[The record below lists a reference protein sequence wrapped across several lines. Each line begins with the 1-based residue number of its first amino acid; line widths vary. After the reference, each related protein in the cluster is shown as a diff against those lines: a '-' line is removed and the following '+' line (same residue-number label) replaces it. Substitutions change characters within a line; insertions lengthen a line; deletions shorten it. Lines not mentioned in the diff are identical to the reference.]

1 MTAED
6 NKSTSTDAPTAP
18 ALPPDFWSQLEIQQA
33 CRERHFGHLL
43 KSYRELQNPPIKQSE
58 LAVLLSLTQGQISRI
73 ERSRNPVT
81 DLQKLATWAEIIG
94 IPESILWFKVQ
105 HEREKSRPQSPAAST
120 ISGESCSEGD
130 EDVRRRDLMKSIG
143 IGATLVSTSGIED
156 TLSTAAGTSSAIG
169 TESVDIMRMYVQTF
183 RRIDNS
189 YGGGHSLPKIGEYLR
204 NEVVPMIN
212 SASSRAKVREQL
224 FATAAELY
232 QLAGW
237 SAYDSGKSELG
248 RKSLSRAIQ
257 LCQQIGHKAYVAE
270 LLAGLSHQ
278 HSFMRSPNDAVDFAI
293 AAKETASKVGIP
305 ALDAEASVMAAHGY
319 AQLGDK
325 RACMAELQNAE
336 TEFCRIRTGETP
348 DWLNYFDEAYLSAKF
363 GHALKDLGESTQAER
378 FARRSLDMT
387 EGYERGRMF
396 NTALL
401 ASTLADQGQVAEAT
415 EQGQRAVQ
423 LAGNVRSTRSTTYL
437 SDVAERLQPHHDDP
451 KVKELYK
458 LMSKHKI
465 PLQRV

>member
-6 NKSTSTDAPTAP
+6 DKKPSTDIPTVP
-18 ALPPDFWSQLEIQQA
+18 ALSPDFWSQLEIQQA
-33 CRERHFGHLL
+33 CREQHFGHLL
-43 KSYRELQNPPIKQSE
+43 KSYRELQNPTLKQSE
-58 LAVLLSLTQGQISRI
+58 LAALLSLTQGQLSRI
-73 ERSRNPVT
+73 ERSRNPIT
-81 DLQKLATWAEIIG
+81 DLRKLTKWATVLK
-94 IPESILWFKVQ
+94 IPETVLWFKKQ
-105 HEREKSRPQSPAAST
+105 HNLDQSHSRSSAT
-120 ISGESCSEGD
+120 ITIDSESYSEGD
-130 EDVRRRDLMKSIG
+130 DVRRRDLMKSVG
-143 IGATLVSTSGIED
+143 IGATLVGTSGIED
-156 TLSTAAGTSSAIG
+156 TLSTATGNSTATR

-204 NEVVPMIN
+204 NDVVPMIN
-212 SASSRAKVREQL
+212 SSSSRTKVREQL
-224 FATAAELY
+224 LATAAELY

-237 SAYDSGKSELG
+237 SAYDSGKLDLG

-257 LCQQIGHKAYVAE
+257 LCQQVGHKAYVAE

-278 HSFMRSPNDAVDFAI
+278 HSFLRMPDDAVDFAL
-293 AAKETASKVGIP
+293 AAKETASKVGIH

-325 RACMAELQNAE
+325 RACLTELQNAE
-336 TEFCRIRTGETP
+336 TEFCRIRAGETP
-348 DWLNYFDEAYLSAKF
+348 DWLTYFDEAYLSAKF
-363 GHALKDLGESTQAER
+363 GHALKDLGEPSEAER

-401 ASTLADQGQVAEAT
+401 ASTLADQEQIAEAT
-415 EQGQRAVQ
+415 SQGQRALQ
-423 LAGNVRSTRSTTYL
+423 LAGSVRSTRSTTYL
-437 SDVAERLQPHHDDP
+437 SDVAERLQPHQDNP

-458 LMSKHKI
+458 LMSKHKV